1 MNQLISSYTVP
12 TQAKWAFTTRRVNH
26 GDVKGIIENTSLANS
41 GDLIVAEVLEIGSH
55 KRVQLARGRNS
66 DLHIGDLVVLC
77 CGARYAPDQF
87 EGLAEVNF
95 EQADLLAGGGVIGTM
110 RQAHGRMTSPT
121 KLKPL
126 GLLVGENGMVL
137 NINDYKVPESTERPT
152 IPVIAVTGT
161 AMNSGKTTSAFSLT
175 SGLCRAGHK
184 VAAIKVT
191 GTGAFGDFNAFLDAG
206 ADLVLDFTD
215 AGMVT
220 TYKQSLERI
229 LHGALSLINVAQ
241 NSGADVVVVELGD
254 GILQEEAWSLLT
266 CETFKTLLGGIIFA
280 APDALS
286 AIAGVNFMQEAELE
300 LTAVS
305 GLLTRSPLLCEEYS
319 RYKDVP
325 VLSKAQ
331 LSNADMA
338 RELLNSVSKT
348 KMVA

>member
-1 MNQLISSYTVP
+1 MSQLINSYTVP
-12 TQAKWAFTTRRVNH
+12 AQAKWAFTTRRVNH
-26 GDVKGIIENTSLANS
+26 GDVKGLIENTSLANS
-41 GDLIVAEVLEIGSH
+41 GDLVVAEVLEIGSH

-66 DLHIGDLVVLC
+66 DLHVGDIVVLC

-87 EGLAEVNF
+87 EGLAEVPF
-95 EQADLLAGGGVIGTM
+95 EQADLLAGGGVIGKM
-110 RQAHGRMTSPT
+110 RQSHGRMRKPT
-121 KLKPL
+121 QLKPL

-137 NINDYKVPESTERPT
+137 NIDDYKVPEFTEYPS
-152 IPVIAVTGT
+152 IPVVAVTGT
-161 AMNSGKTTSAFSLT
+161 AMNSGKTTSAFSLV
-175 SGLCRAGHK
+175 SGLCRAGNK

-220 TYKQSLERI
+220 TYKQSLDRI

-241 NSGADVVVVELGD
+241 NAGADVVVVELGD
-254 GILQEEAWSLLT
+254 GILQKEAWSLLI
-266 CETFKTLLGGIIFA
+266 CEAFKNLLSGIIFA

-286 AIAGVNFMQEAELE
+286 AIAGVDFMQEAALK

-319 RYKDVP
+319 RFKDVP

-331 LSNADMA
+331 LSNAEIA
-338 RELLNSVSKT
+338 AQLLECVCKT
-348 KMVA
+348 SMVA